1 MNPIRL
7 SPFVAALAA
16 LSPAF
21 AQSVVLPASAAA
33 AEGHQ
38 SVGLPF
44 GAPGFRTQ
52 ILVEATTI
60 APIGAVLTGL
70 RFRTDRTSLPLAA
83 TTVPNVTVT
92 VSESTQPFGAFSSTF
107 AQNVTGVGTV
117 VFQGTVALPGY
128 PETFAGQLPWDI
140 VIPFSQPFSFSV
152 TAGNLLIDI
161 VGNNPGGAFPSY
173 WLDGAEAGG
182 AATTFGR
189 GGDNATF
196 DDLNLLVAT
205 GVSLEPHLLTIGN
218 TIDFVSTLSFTQPPG
233 VLALSLNALPV
244 PIDLAPIG
252 APTNTLYIDPQ
263 VLVPL
268 TWTAELHRLVLD
280 DLAAGAARPA
290 VARHHGL
297 RAGRDPR
304 ADVECTRPRV
314 RRRRRGAHR
323 RSGRP
328 AADAPGRRQRSERRR
343 RHHRRTSASATA
355 RYGATPLVLEGTFF

>member
-21 AQSVVLPASAAA
+21 AQSVTLPASAVG

-52 ILVEATTI
+52 ILIEATTI
-60 APIGAVLTGL
+60 APNGAVLTGL

-128 PETFAGQLPWDI
+128 PEAFAGPLPWDI
-140 VIPFSQPFSFSV
+140 VVPFSQPFPFSV
-152 TAGNLLIDI
+152 TTGNLLIDI

-218 TIDFVSTLSFTQPPG
+218 TIDFVSTLSFMQPPG
-233 VLALSLNALPV
+233 VLAMSLNALPL

-252 APTNTLYIDPQ
+252 APTNTLYVDPQ

-268 TWTAELHRLVLD
+268 TWTQSFIGWYSTTSLPVPLD
-280 DLAAGAARPA
+280 PLLLGTMVYAQGAILEPTSNALGIVFGGAVEVRIGDPVDLLPMRQVDANDPNAAAGTI
-290 VARHHGL
+290 VDFGF
-297 RAGRDPR
+297 G
-304 ADVECTRPRV
+304 
-314 RRRRRGAHR
+314 
-323 RSGRP
+323 SG
-328 AADAPGRRQRSERRR
+328 
-343 RHHRRTSASATA
+343 
-355 RYGATPLVLEGTFF
+355 RYGATPIVLEGTFF